1 MTETNEA
8 ARADHAGVIVLPPL
22 LYVAGLA
29 VAFAINFL
37 VPLPM
42 RFGPVGRVVG
52 IALVLAAFMFAASAR
67 DTMTGAGTN
76 VNPREPTLALVTG
89 GPFRFSRNPMYVAIT
104 AGFIGMGLAMSTW
117 WVFILLFPIAA
128 TMHWGVVR
136 REERYLEAKFGE
148 PYREFRRRVRRYL

>member
-8 ARADHAGVIVLPPL
+8 APADHAGVVVLPPL

-29 VAFAINFL
+29 VAFAINLL

-42 RFGPVGRVVG
+42 HVGPVGRLVG
-52 IALVLAAFMFAASAR
+52 IALVLAAFVFAASAR
-67 DTMTGAGTN
+67 RTMAGAGTN
-76 VNPREPTLALVTG
+76 VNPREPALALVTG

-104 AGFIGMGLAMSTW
+104 TGFIGMGLAMSTW
-117 WVFILLFPIAA
+117 WVFILLVPIAA

>member
-1 MTETNEA
+1 VTETPEA
-8 ARADHAGVIVLPPL
+8 AGADHAGVIVLPPL

-29 VAFAINFL
+29 VAFAINL
-37 VPLPM
+37 LIPLPIHL
-42 RFGPVGRVVG
+42 GLIGRAAG
-52 IALVLAAFMFAASAR
+52 ITLVLAAFVLAASAR
-67 DTMTGAGTN
+67 RTMATAGTN
-76 VNPREPTLALVTG
+76 VHPREPSLALVTD

-104 AGFIGMGLAMSTW
+104 LGFVGMGLAMSTW
-117 WVFILLFPIAA
+117 WVFILLVPIVA